1 MISYVTYKK
10 NILNHWLMNWGWMR
24 RTGRMRMMDDNTYKT
39 YRNLFK
45 LIEKLRYAIMGG
57 GTSVL
62 VLNRLNELLEFIVR
76 VKDIVGI

>member
-1 MISYVTYKK
+1 
-10 NILNHWLMNWGWMR
+10 
-24 RTGRMRMMDDNTYKT
+24 MRMMDDNTYKT